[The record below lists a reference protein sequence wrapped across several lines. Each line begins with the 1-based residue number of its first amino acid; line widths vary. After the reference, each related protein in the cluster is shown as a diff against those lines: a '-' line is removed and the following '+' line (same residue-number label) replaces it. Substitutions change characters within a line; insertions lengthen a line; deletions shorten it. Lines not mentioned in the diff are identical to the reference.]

1 MLATEKLSSITSRGT
16 AVVVGSGP
24 NGLAAAVTLAE
35 AGCSVLVLEAQETI
49 GGGTRTAELTLPG
62 FRHDVCSAIH
72 PGITV
77 SPFFRS
83 QNLDL
88 PLVEPPAP
96 LAHPLDDGSAVIVR
110 HSLDDTATELGRDG
124 PSYRKLFAPLVERW
138 ERLESEL
145 LGPVIHLPRHPL
157 ALARFSTAG
166 LRSVTGVA
174 RSHFDTEAARA
185 VFAGAGAHAMLPLEH
200 RASAS
205 FGLGLLVA
213 AHHGGW
219 PFARGGSQS
228 IADALA
234 ARLRALGGEIET
246 GREVTSFADVPA
258 SNLVLCDVTPRQLLR
273 LAGERLPAG
282 YRRRLGRFRYG
293 PGVFKVDYA
302 LDGPIPW
309 RAPETGE
316 AATVHLGG
324 SLDEIAESEHT
335 VWAGGHPERPFVLL
349 AQQSLFDDTRAPA
362 GKHTVWA
369 YCHVPNGSTVD
380 MRARI
385 EAQIER
391 YAPGFRDRILAYGT
405 RSTADFERENANL
418 VGGDIGGG
426 ANTLGQLIARP
437 TLRLTPYST
446 PLPWLYLCSS
456 STPPGAGVHGMCGHL
471 AARAALRKLTGSDR
485 RAARS

>member
-1 MLATEKLSSITSRGT
+1 
-16 AVVVGSGP
+16 VV
-24 NGLAAAVTLAE
+24 
-35 AGCSVLVLEAQETI
+35 EAQDTI

-83 QNLDL
+83 RNLDL
-88 PLVEPPAP
+88 QLIEPPAP
-96 LAHPLDDGSAVIVR
+96 LAHPLDDGSTVLVR
-110 HSLDDTATELGRDG
+110 RSLDETARELGRDG
-124 PSYRKLFAPLVERW
+124 ASYRKLLTPLVDRW
-138 ERLESEL
+138 TRLESEL
-145 LGPVIHLPRHPL
+145 LRPIIHLPRHPL
-157 ALARFSTAG
+157 SLARFGAAG
-166 LRSVTGVA
+166 LRSVTGIA
-174 RSHFDTEAARA
+174 QSYFETEAAR
-185 VFAGAGAHAMLPLEH
+185 VLFAGAGAHAMLPLEH

-213 AHHGGW
+213 AHRGGW

-234 ARLRALGGEIET
+234 VRLRTLGGEIET
-246 GREVTSFADVPA
+246 GREVTSLADLP
-258 SNLVLCDVTPRQLLR
+258 SSDLVVCDVTPRQLLR
-273 LAGERLPAG
+273 LAGEQLPG
-282 YRRRLGRFRYG
+282 RYCRRLARFRYG

-309 RAPETGE
+309 RAPETAQ

-324 SLDEIAESEHT
+324 SLAEIAESERK
-335 VWAGGHPERPFVLL
+335 VWEGSHSERPFVLI

-362 GKHTVWA
+362 GKHTAWA
-369 YCHVPNGSTVD
+369 YCHVPNGSTLD
-380 MRARI
+380 MRPRI
-385 EAQIER
+385 DAQIER
-391 YAPGFRDRILAYGT
+391 FAPGFRDRILAYST
-405 RSTADFERENANL
+405 RNTREFERENANL

-437 TLRLTPYST
+437 TLCVIPYAT

-471 AARAALRKLTGSDR
+471 AARAALR
-485 RAARS
+485 RS

>member
-1 MLATEKLSSITSRGT
+1 
-16 AVVVGSGP
+16 
-24 NGLAAAVTLAE
+24 
-35 AGCSVLVLEAQETI
+35 VLEARETI

-72 PGITV
+72 PGITA

-83 QNLDL
+83 QNLEL
-88 PLVEPPAP
+88 PLVEPPAA
-96 LAHPLDDGSAVIVR
+96 LAHPLDDGSAIVVR
-110 HSLDDTATELGRDG
+110 RSLEETAAALGRDG
-124 PSYRKLFAPLVERW
+124 PSYRKLLAPLLDSWARIEV
-138 ERLESEL
+138 EL
-145 LGPVIHLPRHPL
+145 LGPVVHLPRHPL
-157 ALARFSTAG
+157 ALARFGIIG
-166 LRSVTGVA
+166 LRSVAAVT
-174 RSHFDTEAARA
+174 RSHFETEQGRA
-185 VFAGAGAHAMLPLEH
+185 LFAGAGAHSMLPLELV
-200 RASAS
+200 ASAS
-205 FGLGLLVA
+205 FGLGLLLT
-213 AHHGGW
+213 AHLGGW

-228 IADALA
+228 IADVLG

-246 GREVTSFADVPA
+246 GCEVTSLGDLP
-258 SNLVLCDVTPRQLLR
+258 SSDLVLCDVTPRQLLR
-273 LAGERLPAG
+273 LAGERLPAR
-282 YRRRLGRFRYG
+282 YRRRLERFRYG
-293 PGVFKVDYA
+293 PGVFKIDYA

-324 SLDEIAESEHT
+324 SFAEIADSERSA
-335 VWAGGHPERPFVLL
+335 WAGRHSERPFVLL

-380 MRARI
+380 MRPRI

-391 YAPGFRDRILAYGT
+391 FAPGFRDRILAITT
-405 RSTADFERENANL
+405 RDTAEFERENANL

-426 ANTLGQLIARP
+426 ANNLGQLIARP
-437 TLRLTPYST
+437 ALRLTPYST

-471 AARAALRKLTGSDR
+471 AARAALRRVNGAR
-485 RAARS
+485 RPEARS